1 MGTSLASCCEAPTGV
16 LVDTREPR
24 ASSPMPSGL
33 WENQPYD
40 EVINIESS
48 DESVSTPASSARG
61 PRTGPPKASALA
73 PLSKEA
79 DDAEKDKKK
88 LEELDAQLQKIET
101 TRGAARTDALSEAV
115 NKQAGTKL
123 EKDDSVEED
132 IPESVKSESFE
143 DESISGGA
151 SSKSVDLGGQ
161 TMEESST
168 NVFGR
173 DESVDSNNQSLDHA
187 ESVEG

>member
-1 MGTSLASCCEAPTGV
+1 MLSGMGNAQLSQYLPDGANTFDVVAHKSQFPALTATNVEEGILFKATYKKALDNKIIQAGMFNNEASD
-16 LVDTREPR
+16 LDR
-24 ASSPMPSGL
+24 
-33 WENQPYD
+33 Q
-40 EVINIESS
+40 
-48 DESVSTPASSARG
+48 
-61 PRTGPPKASALA
+61 
-73 PLSKEA
+73 
-79 DDAEKDKKK
+79 KK

-151 SSKSVDLGGQ
+151 SSKSVDLG
-161 TMEESST
+161 
-168 NVFGR
+168 
-173 DESVDSNNQSLDHA
+173 
-187 ESVEG
+187 

>member
-1 MGTSLASCCEAPTGV
+1 
-16 LVDTREPR
+16 
-24 ASSPMPSGL
+24 MPSGL

-40 EVINIESS
+40 EVINMESS

-123 EKDDSVEED
+123 EKDDSLEED

>member
-1 MGTSLASCCEAPTGV
+1 MDLPSSTDKIGLSQPPTKSGGLLGDLPSLT
-16 LVDTREPR
+16 TK
-24 ASSPMPSGL
+24 
-33 WENQPYD
+33 
-40 EVINIESS
+40 
-48 DESVSTPASSARG
+48 
-61 PRTGPPKASALA
+61 PKASLLGELPPMGAGGRLAPLSSDDPLSGSRSKAPVLA
-73 PLSKEA
+73 PLSKDA
-79 DDAEKDKKK
+79 DDTEKDKKK
-88 LEELDAQLQKIET
+88 LEELDAQLQKIEA
-101 TRGAARTDALSEAV
+101 TRGAARSDALSEAAT
-115 NKQAGTKL
+115 KQAGTKL

-187 ESVEG
+187 